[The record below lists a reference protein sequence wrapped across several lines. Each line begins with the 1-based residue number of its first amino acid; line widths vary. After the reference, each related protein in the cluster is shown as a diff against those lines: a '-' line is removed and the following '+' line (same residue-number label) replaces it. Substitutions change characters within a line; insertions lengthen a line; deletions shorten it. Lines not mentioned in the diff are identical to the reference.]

1 MMFFPF
7 ALLVNLE
14 KSIFRLFLL
23 SGEEI
28 NHQSTCEDVLSSHF
42 NGFVMWTQCINYGLA
57 HRQNIL
63 YWEENSK
70 VTFKFPLLKG
80 SQEDGVTNQI
90 LMRTFYNSLHFFLRI
105 QPQSA
110 IWNMKNSIF
119 SCHLLPLCFP
129 FSASIK
135 SQGQF
140 LNRGYQEKIILPLVI
155 DGV

>member
-1 MMFFPF
+1 MSGQKGENKIRIFLILWRIISIMFFPF
-7 ALLVNLE
+7 ALLLNLE

-28 NHQSTCEDVLSSHF
+28 NHQSTCEDVMSSHF

-90 LMRTFYNSLHFFLRI
+90 LMRTFYNSLH
-105 QPQSA
+105 
-110 IWNMKNSIF
+110 IF
-119 SCHLLPLCFP
+119 
-129 FSASIK
+129 
-135 SQGQF
+135 
-140 LNRGYQEKIILPLVI
+140 
-155 DGV
+155 

>member
-28 NHQSTCEDVLSSHF
+28 NHQSTCEDVMSSHF

-80 SQEDGVTNQI
+80 SQEDGITN
-90 LMRTFYNSLHFFLRI
+90 
-105 QPQSA
+105 
-110 IWNMKNSIF
+110 
-119 SCHLLPLCFP
+119 
-129 FSASIK
+129 
-135 SQGQF
+135 
-140 LNRGYQEKIILPLVI
+140 
-155 DGV
+155 